1 MATGFTTLDALNGI
15 TKAGMKEDKPTAKF
29 RTKDISIFKMYRNK
43 GNFYGVNQ
51 IEELSEDIK
60 HHGLKQNL
68 EIRYSPCSEGEYEII
83 AGERRWEALKLLVSM
98 GHKEFEYATSKIT
111 VLKNEWE
118 ESVELIAANTYRE
131 KTEWECMQEEIH
143 LKAALQGAKEE
154 GISVCGYDLKH
165 GKIRTIIAK
174 IMMKSETKVQQYDSI
189 GTRLIPELLE
199 DFRQGKIGFSA
210 AYELST
216 FTVEEQR
223 NIHENHENIKLK
235 EVTEIK
241 EEKKQEENEKSRSET
256 GEFASRQQ
264 DINEMSDSDTE
275 NNVEADGEIMADEG
289 KEVAAG
295 LCEMNPPEKTDDY
308 VDPQPEKVI
317 SLCYSCKNYSECNEK
332 SDTVKNCNVY
342 INKAESEKT
351 EEQRYSEEQDRI
363 DRETAVRLRER
374 ADIEK
379 MQSIPSDN
387 ETDTKIHDV
396 KLAAMYYDDVIS
408 GRKPFE
414 LRKNDRNYRV
424 GEILREHECIDGEET
439 GRIIV
444 ADIIYLLEDYTGLQE
459 GYCILGI
466 NVAKYDI

>member
-1 MATGFTTLDALNGI
+1 
-15 TKAGMKEDKPTAKF
+15 
-29 RTKDISIFKMYRNK
+29 
-43 GNFYGVNQ
+43 
-51 IEELSEDIK
+51 
-60 HHGLKQNL
+60 
-68 EIRYSPCSEGEYEII
+68 
-83 AGERRWEALKLLVSM
+83 
-98 GHKEFEYATSKIT
+98 
-111 VLKNEWE
+111 
-118 ESVELIAANTYRE
+118 
-131 KTEWECMQEEIH
+131 
-143 LKAALQGAKEE
+143 
-154 GISVCGYDLKH
+154 
-165 GKIRTIIAK
+165 
-174 IMMKSETKVQQYDSI
+174 
-189 GTRLIPELLE
+189 
-199 DFRQGKIGFSA
+199 
-210 AYELST
+210 
-216 FTVEEQR
+216 
-223 NIHENHENIKLK
+223 
-235 EVTEIK
+235 
-241 EEKKQEENEKSRSET
+241 
-256 GEFASRQQ
+256 
-264 DINEMSDSDTE
+264 
-275 NNVEADGEIMADEG
+275 
-289 KEVAAG
+289 
-295 LCEMNPPEKTDDY
+295 MNPPEKTDDY

>member
-15 TKAGMKEDKPTAKF
+15 TKAGMQEDKPTAKF

-51 IEELSEDIK
+51 IEELAEDIK

-118 ESVELIAANTYRE
+118 ESVELIAANTYRD

-143 LKAALQGAKEE
+143 LKAALQGAKEA
-154 GISVCGYDLKH
+154 GKSVCGYDLKH

-216 FTVEEQR
+216 FPAEEQR
-223 NIHENHENIKLK
+223 NIYENHENIKLK

-256 GEFASRQQ
+256 GEIASRQQ

-275 NNVEADGEIMADEG
+275 NNVEANGETTADEG

-295 LCEMNPPEKTDDY
+295 LCEMNPPEKIDDY

-317 SLCYSCKNYSECNEK
+317 SLCYSCKKYSECNEK

-363 DRETAVRLRER
+363 DRETAARLREK

-387 ETDTKIHDV
+387 ETDPKIHDV

-414 LRKNDRNYRV
+414 LRKNDRDYRV

-466 NVAKYDI
+466 DVTEFDM